1 MWQKDTV
8 VDHRSTMMNTANNNK
23 VMRTDRVLTTYK
35 KPTSPVFQM
44 IITCFSCVILI
55 FCACNHNNQYVP
67 SAYTKNEVLLIYQEK
82 NELFENVVNIISTNE
97 MVLKNGRINEYTDV
111 DIMSPYDDA
120 LSCFSETEKI
130 AINNLFNYKPYIIL
144 YDYAGRC
151 VEISFLSADS
161 NGSYSFLFWTFNGDN
176 SNAKFVDYKNY
187 LAQTYIIESITI
199 NCIMFYEK

>member
-1 MWQKDTV
+1 
-8 VDHRSTMMNTANNNK
+8 
-23 VMRTDRVLTTYK
+23 
-35 KPTSPVFQM
+35 M
-44 IITCFSCVILI
+44 IIACFFCVILI

-120 LSCFSETEKI
+120 LSCFSETEKK

-144 YDYAGRC
+144 YDYAGRF

-161 NGSYSFLFWTFNGDN
+161 NGSYSFLFWTSNSDN
-176 SNAKFVDYKNY
+176 SNAKFIDYKNY